1 MQILFIINIF
11 NIYIFIFTIFNAI
24 MNLEISDQLEI
35 SDVYLKHIVYKLQTL
50 YYLKLYII

>member
-1 MQILFIINIF
+1 
-11 NIYIFIFTIFNAI
+11 